1 MGAAR
6 KFDLDHRLED
16 YFATLRSTPARE
28 VLKRHACN
36 WQMYAAVTGSAL
48 AMVTNASAQII
59 GSGIQ
64 DIAADPIAS
73 ARIAQHFLA
82 NSQNLAVRNVIR
94 LAMATGNSGKIALSS
109 QTQAPS
115 ISPGGVVPL
124 YSTSSIIQP
133 GELVSIFGTNL
144 ASGIANWNG
153 NFPTSLGGSSVEIN
167 GKAAFLI
174 YVSPTQINLQA
185 PDDTTTGPV
194 PVVVKTGAG
203 SATSTVTLSPFAPA
217 FNLLDAKYVTGIIL
231 RRNGSGAYGGG
242 TYDLLGPTG
251 KSFGYPTRAAV
262 PGDTVE
268 LFAVGLGPT
277 TPAIPA
283 GELFTGAA
291 PVNNPI
297 HLYLNNVRVT
307 PTFVGLSSAGI
318 YQINLNVPSG
328 LGQGDV
334 PIVAIAGG
342 IETQMGVKFSLEVC
356 PNTNLVTGGCSSG
369 SIFVGGGT
377 GIGPGG
383 SGFGTGGGTLGP
395 TGGTPRGGSG
405 GGTGGGGGS
414 GGGSGGS
421 GALRRG
427 TNPYQPR
434 LRFEPRVEQALPPAN
449 RFFPDGGSEG

>member
-6 KFDLDHRLED
+6 KFDLERRLED
-16 YFATLRSTPARE
+16 YFATLRSAPGRE
-28 VLKRHACN
+28 VLPRNACS

-59 GSGIQ
+59 GGGMRNIT
-64 DIAADPIAS
+64 ADPIAS
-73 ARIAQHFLA
+73 ARVAQEYLA
-82 NSQNLAVRNVIR
+82 NSQNMPLRNAIR
-94 LAMATGNSGKIALSS
+94 LAMTPGNSEKIALSS
-109 QTQAPS
+109 QAQAPS

-124 YSTSSIIQP
+124 YGTLNIIQP

-144 ASGIANWNG
+144 AGETANWHG
-153 NFPTSLGGSSVEIN
+153 NFPTSLGGTSVEIN

-174 YVSPTQINLQA
+174 YVSPSQINLQA

-194 PVVVKTGAG
+194 TVVVKTARG
-203 SATSTVTLSPFAPA
+203 SATSTVTLDSFAPA

-231 RRNGSGAYGGG
+231 RPNGSGAYGGG

-251 KSFGYPTRAAV
+251 RSLGYSTVAAV
-262 PGDTVE
+262 PGDIVE
-268 LFAVGLGPT
+268 LFACGFGPT
-277 TPAIPA
+277 TPEVPA
-283 GELFTGAA
+283 GEAFTGAA
-291 PVNNPI
+291 PVNSPI
-297 HLYLNNVRVT
+297 RVYIHNVLVV

-334 PIVAIAGG
+334 PIVAFAGG
-342 IETQMGVKFSLEVC
+342 LRTQMGVKFSLELC
-356 PNTNLVTGGCSSG
+356 QNTKLVTGGCSSG
-369 SIFVGGGT
+369 PIVTGGGT

-383 SGFGTGGGTLGP
+383 SGLVTGGGTVGP
-395 TGGTPRGGSG
+395 TGGAPPGGSG

-414 GGGSGGS
+414 RGGSGGGS

-427 TNPYQPR
+427 TQPYEPR
-434 LRFEPRVEQALPPAN
+434 LRFPPGNAVI
-449 RFFPDGGSEG
+449 GSEG